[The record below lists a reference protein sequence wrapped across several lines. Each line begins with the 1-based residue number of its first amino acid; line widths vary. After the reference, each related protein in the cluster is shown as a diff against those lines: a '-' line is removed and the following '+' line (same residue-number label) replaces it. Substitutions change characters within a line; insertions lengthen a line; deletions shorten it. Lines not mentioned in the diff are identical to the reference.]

1 MTGMGNLFLGRAGDD
16 RCLQIHESITQ
27 FSKVASDKN
36 TAIVGTFEI
45 TFCFSVHRNVNASV
59 LSTRLPMIAMFTIGY
74 QL

>member
-1 MTGMGNLFLGRAGDD
+1 MTGMGNLFIGRDGDD

-27 FSKVASDKN
+27 FLKVASDKN
-36 TAIVGTFEI
+36 TAIVGTYEI
-45 TFCFSVHRNVNASV
+45 IFCFSVHKNVYASV